1 LKFLIIDVMEKA
13 LSRATEKK
21 GIGGNFIPLKKSKSE
36 YEGRIDIMDFR
47 QKNKK
52 IFSS

>member
-1 LKFLIIDVMEKA
+1 MEKA
-13 LSRATEKK
+13 LSRGTEKE
-21 GIGGNFIPLKKSKSE
+21 GIGGSFIPLKKSKSE
-36 YEGRIDIMDFR
+36 YEGRIEIMDFR

>member
-1 LKFLIIDVMEKA
+1 MDVMEKA
-13 LSRATEKK
+13 LSRAKEKK
-21 GIGGNFIPLKKSKSE
+21 GIGWSFIPLKKSKSE
-36 YEGRIDIMDFR
+36 YGGRIEIMDFR